1 LSFIITKIALIRM
14 TLLQIHCRGI
24 YTVRVLNVSR
34 MLMAITR
41 AELIC
46 WLLKLDLYRNI
57 LRSLY
62 ESKID

>member
-1 LSFIITKIALIRM
+1 M